1 MAEASRLDSKWSIKF
16 LLGCSAK
23 DYLVSLNPDIE
34 MSLESA
40 LCQEFIAKVLTS
52 SATSYFV
59 SGTSAFSYLLER
71 ADIPREGTVLLPA
84 FTCEKLLLPLFAGHR
99 PFRLVDNNPNWVT
112 PELEQYQAA
121 YTKDAAAIVLIYV
134 WGYAPRG
141 LEAIVEWARSKRL
154 LIIEDVASAFGLS
167 KDGRPFGSLGDCL
180 FGSFGY
186 DKTWELGGGGFCSGP
201 NLGGDKSA
209 RGIGRVTD
217 RYNPLIKLGRRI
229 RLFPVRQRLLK
240 AIGLSSNGILAPSQ
254 QISQMIGDAIP
265 HIRRSFVD
273 PMNSRLAN
281 TNKFL
286 AAGAGFVGDQ
296 KSAFSF
302 VVPNNDQGIGVRLL
316 AELQDRNSALRMLR
330 RAKIWVGTD
339 YAYPLDHWALPGTT
353 PNAQRLGR
361 HILSFI
367 TNERNQSVDPCI
379 DLLNEW
385 SQGEQR
391 QA

>member
-1 MAEASRLDSKWSIKF
+1 M
-16 LLGCSAK
+16 
-23 DYLVSLNPDIE
+23 DYLVGLNPDIE
-34 MSLESA
+34 MSLERA
-40 LCQEFIAKVLTS
+40 LCQEFIAEVLTS
-52 SATSYFV
+52 SATSYFL

-71 ADIPREGTVLLPA
+71 ADVSREGVILLPA
-84 FTCEKLLLPLFAGHR
+84 FTCEKLLLPLFSGHR
-99 PFRLVDNNPNWVT
+99 RFRLVDNHPNWVT
-112 PELEQYQAA
+112 PELDQYQAA
-121 YTKDAAAIVLIYV
+121 YSKDTAAIVLIYV

-167 KDGRPFGSLGDCL
+167 KDGRSFGSLGDYL

-201 NLGGDKSA
+201 NLGGEKSA
-209 RGIGRVTD
+209 LGIGRVTD
-217 RYNPLIKLGRRI
+217 RYNSLIKLGRRI
-229 RLFPVRQRLLK
+229 RLFPVRQLLLK

-254 QISQMIGDAIP
+254 EVRQMTDNAIP
-265 HIRRSFVD
+265 QIHRSFVD

-281 TNKFL
+281 TNRFL
-286 AAGAGFVGDQ
+286 ESGAGFVGGQ
-296 KSAFSF
+296 TPAFSF
-302 VVPNNDQGIGVRLL
+302 IVPNNDQGIGVRLL
-316 AELQDRNSALRMLR
+316 AEVQDRNSVLRMLR

-361 HILSFI
+361 TILSFI

-379 DLLNEW
+379 ERLNEW
-385 SQGEQR
+385 FQGEQR